1 LTDKKKRMLPAR
13 PALISLVGTWN
24 EYLPPLVMLQQR
36 STLSLAIGYIMQ
48 YQGQYEPIS
57 AGAGLREPA
66 NGSGHIFT
74 L

>member
-1 LTDKKKRMLPAR
+1 MLPAR
-13 PALISLVGTWN
+13 PAFISLVGTWN
-24 EYLPPLVMLQQR
+24 EYLPPLVMIKNEALYPWP
-36 STLSLAIGYIMQ
+36 SGYIVQ

-57 AGAGLREPA
+57 AGAGLREPDA

>member
-1 LTDKKKRMLPAR
+1 MINNE
-13 PALISLVGTWN
+13 ALYPWPSD
-24 EYLPPLVMLQQR
+24 
-36 STLSLAIGYIMQ
+36 IMQ